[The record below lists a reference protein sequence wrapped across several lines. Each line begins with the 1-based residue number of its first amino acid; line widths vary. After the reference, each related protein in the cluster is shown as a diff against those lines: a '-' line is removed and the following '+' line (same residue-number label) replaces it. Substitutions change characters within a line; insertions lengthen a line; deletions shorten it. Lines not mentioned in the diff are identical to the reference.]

1 MQENL
6 GGGEKERKTSCNYVI
21 ISKIIKE
28 ELTLYV
34 YLACRLRFMLVSE

>member
-6 GGGEKERKTSCNYVI
+6 GGGEERKKSCNYVI

-28 ELTLYV
+28 ELTLCA